1 MVEMC
6 ELSGVNATLFF
17 KGQEDLSKFMGSDK
31 LHKGSE
37 IIIQSVISV
46 PWNWIDQRLISSRQ
60 TSCRNLPSGWLC
72 ALCIQS
78 LQLPVVCLTKI
89 YHHYF
94 VKKKEGKSAGNLFY
108 FRIMM
113 NVAVRNICSNY
124 SNKICNQCLWALYLF
139 VCSVWFVCINIYLYQ
154 I

>member
-46 PWNWIDQRLISSRQ
+46 PWN
-60 TSCRNLPSGWLC
+60 
-72 ALCIQS
+72 
-78 LQLPVVCLTKI
+78 
-89 YHHYF
+89 
-94 VKKKEGKSAGNLFY
+94 
-108 FRIMM
+108 
-113 NVAVRNICSNY
+113 
-124 SNKICNQCLWALYLF
+124 
-139 VCSVWFVCINIYLYQ
+139 
-154 I
+154 